1 MALPSWLTV
10 SPTSGERN
18 GTLSLVASQHTG
30 RVSRSFTITGTTGHK
45 TKKELSITQAA
56 AAELISV
63 TAVLVD
69 NEPINPDPAHGDKIN
84 INFRAKDNR
93 KIKIYFISNSASLKL
108 VDSGGNLFY
117 PDKSGASLPTIK
129 LYSCDM
135 SKIGEFPTGTEV
147 KVSGGASWT
156 NSKETL
162 TLDGDPGAVALCGY
176 YMEIS
181 NIPEVKS
188 TTEGKQWN
196 ILIANGDD
204 GDGKVTSDNNIVFKQ
219 AAGVKS
225 YSRPVVKT
233 FSYPDVPAAGLSGNN
248 SITPTITVEQTWGW
262 NGDVTNGGTIT
273 NSDEPSAF
281 TYTYQVPAG
290 EYGGWTLEETTGKIT
305 NVASL
310 GTVVSDRKRLDSI
323 EVVVTANDMMSD
335 AENVVD
341 VFQAANTR
349 TSGVP
354 EFVWDTH
361 DAVTVETN
369 TRVTVSFASQART
382 LRLFNASGLLHNV
395 TQVLNYASGASETL
409 TLDES
414 SFDAGNPNQVCTLA
428 VTHPVEGFTLNK
440 NSISTSSVVVT
451 ENYETTARNGFV
463 ITITINLNGQL
474 VVATVTFNQ
483 QAGGSTL
490 TFTPTS
496 VTFDANGGTK
506 EVTIISN
513 DSWTITF

>member
-56 AAELISV
+56 AVELISV

-69 NEPINPDPAHGDKIN
+69 SVPINPDPEHGDKIN

-93 KIKIYFISNSASLKL
+93 KIKIYFTSNSASFKL
-108 VDSGGNLFY
+108 VDNNDGNLFY

-129 LYSCDM
+129 LYSCDV

-156 NSKETL
+156 NSKKTL
-162 TLDGDPGAVALCGY
+162 TLDGDPGAIALCGY

-188 TTEGKQWN
+188 TTAGKQWD
-196 ILIANGDD
+196 ILITNDN
-204 GDGKVTSDNNIVFKQ
+204 GKVTSDSNITFKQ
-219 AAGVKS
+219 AAGTIS
-225 YSRPVVKT
+225 YSTPVVKT
-233 FSYPDVPAAGLSGNN
+233 FSYPDVPAAGLSGSQ
-248 SITPTITVEQTWGW
+248 SIVPNITVEQTWGW
-262 NGDVTNGGTIT
+262 NGSVTGGGTIT
-273 NSDEPSAF
+273 NSDDPSAF
-281 TYTYQVPAG
+281 TYIYQVPTG
-290 EYGGWTLEETTGKIT
+290 EYAGWTLDTSTGKIT

-310 GTVVSDRKRLDSI
+310 GTNASDARKLLDSI
-323 EVVVTANDMMSD
+323 QVVVTVNGMTQ
-335 AENVVD
+335 ETGNIVGVY
-341 VFQAANTR
+341 QAPNTM

-354 EFVWDTH
+354 EFVWDPH

-382 LRLFNASGLLHNV
+382 LRLFNTSGLLHNV
-395 TQVLNYASGASETL
+395 KQVLNYASGASKTL
-409 TLDES
+409 MLDES
-414 SFDAGNPNQVCTLA
+414 SFDESKPNQSCTLA
-428 VTHPVEGFTLNK
+428 VTNPVEGFTLNK
-440 NSISTSSVVVT
+440 NSISTSSVEVT

-463 ITITINLNGQL
+463 ITITINLNGQS

-483 QAGGSTL
+483 QAGSSTL
-490 TFTPTS
+490 TFTPAS

-506 EVTIISN
+506 EVAITSN

>member
-1 MALPSWLTV
+1 MALPSWLNV

-18 GTLSLVASQHTG
+18 GKLTLVASQHTG

-63 TAVLVD
+63 TGVLVD
-69 NEPINPDPAHGDKIN
+69 SVPINPDPTHGDKIN

-93 KIKIYFISNSASLKL
+93 NIKIYFISNSASLKL
-108 VDSGGNLFY
+108 VDNNGDLFY
-117 PDKSGASLPTIK
+117 PDTSGASLPTIK

-156 NSKETL
+156 NSKEIL
-162 TLDGDPGAVALCGY
+162 SLDGDPGAIALCGY

-196 ILIANGDD
+196 IVIANGD
-204 GDGKVTSDNNIVFKQ
+204 GNVTSVDNITFKQ

-290 EYGGWTLEETTGKIT
+290 EYDGWTLEETTGKIT

-310 GTVVSDRKRLDSI
+310 GTVESDRKRLDSI
-323 EVVVTANDMMSD
+323 EVVVTVNDMMSD
-335 AENVVD
+335 GEYVVD
-341 VFQAANTR
+341 VFQEPNTR

-354 EFVWDTH
+354 VFVWNTH
-361 DAVTVETN
+361 DAVTAETN

-414 SFDAGNPNQVCTLA
+414 SFDAGNPDQVCTLA
-428 VTHPVEGFTLNK
+428 VTHPVDGFALNK

-463 ITITINLNGQL
+463 VTITINLNGQT

-490 TFTPTS
+490 TFTPAS
-496 VTFDANGGTK
+496 VNFNAGSETK
-506 EVTIISN
+506 EVAITSN

>member
-1 MALPSWLTV
+1 MALPSWLNV
-10 SPTSGERN
+10 SPTSGNKN
-18 GTLSLVASQHTG
+18 GTLLLVASQHTG

-63 TAVLVD
+63 TGVLVD
-69 NEPINPDPAHGDKIN
+69 SVPINPDPAHGDKIN

-93 KIKIYFISNSASLKL
+93 NIKIYFISNSESLKL
-108 VDSGGNLFY
+108 VDGKGNLFY
-117 PDKSGASLPTIK
+117 PDSSGASLPTIK

-156 NSKETL
+156 NSKEIL

-188 TTEGKQWN
+188 TIEGKQWN
-196 ILIANGDD
+196 IVIANGN
-204 GDGKVTSDNNIVFKQ
+204 GNVTSDNNIVFKQ
-219 AAGVKS
+219 AAGTKS
-225 YSRPVVKT
+225 YSIPVVKT
-233 FSYPDVPAAGLSGNN
+233 FSYPDVPAAGLSGSN

-262 NGDVTNGGTIT
+262 NEDVTNGGTIT
-273 NSDEPSAF
+273 NSDDPSAF
-281 TYTYQVPAG
+281 TYTYQVPSG
-290 EYGGWTLEETTGKIT
+290 EYDKLILDETTGKIT

-310 GTVVSDRKRLDSI
+310 GTAASDTRKLLDTI
-323 EVVVTANDMMSD
+323 EVAVTVNGKTSD
-335 AENVVD
+335 AENVVY
-341 VFQAANTR
+341 VYQEPNTM

-354 EFVWDTH
+354 EFVWDQH

-369 TRVTVSFASQART
+369 TRVTVSFASHART
-382 LRLFNASGLLHNV
+382 LRLFNISGLLHNV
-395 TQVLNYASGASETL
+395 KQVLNYASGASETL
-409 TLDES
+409 TLGES
-414 SFDAGNPNQVCTLA
+414 SFDAGLPNQVCTLA

-440 NSISTSSVVVT
+440 DSISASSVEVT

-463 ITITINLNGQL
+463 ITITINLNGQS

-490 TFTPTS
+490 TFTPAS
-496 VTFDANGGTK
+496 VNFDAEGGTK
-506 EVTIISN
+506 EVTITSN

>member
-56 AAELISV
+56 AVELISV
-63 TAVLVD
+63 TGVLVD
-69 NEPINPDPAHGDKIN
+69 SVPINPDPAHGDKIN
-84 INFRAKDNR
+84 INFQAKDNR
-93 KIKIYFISNSASLKL
+93 KIKIYFTSNSASFRL
-108 VDSGGNLFY
+108 VDNNDGNLFY

-129 LYSCDM
+129 LYSCDI
-135 SKIGEFPTGTEV
+135 SKICEFPTGTEG

-162 TLDGDPGAVALCGY
+162 TIDGDPGAAALCGY

-188 TTEGKQWN
+188 TTEGKQWD
-196 ILIANGDD
+196 ILITNDN
-204 GDGKVTSDNNIVFKQ
+204 GKVTSDSNITFNQ
-219 AAGVKS
+219 AAGTKS
-225 YSRPVVKT
+225 YSIPVVKT
-233 FSYPDVPAAGLSGNN
+233 FSYPDVPAAGLSGSN
-248 SITPTITVEQTWGW
+248 SITPTSTVEQTWGW
-262 NGDVTNGGTIT
+262 NGNVINGGTIT
-273 NSDEPSAF
+273 NSDDPSAF
-281 TYTYQVPAG
+281 TYTYQVPSG
-290 EYGGWTLEETTGKIT
+290 EYDKLILDETTGKIT

-310 GTVVSDRKRLDSI
+310 GTAASDTKQLLDTI
-323 EVVVTANDMMSD
+323 EVAVTVNGKTSD
-335 AENVVD
+335 AENVIYVY
-341 VFQAANTR
+341 QAPNTM

-354 EFVWDTH
+354 VFDWDQH

-369 TRVTVSFASQART
+369 TKVTVSFASHAGE
-382 LRLFNASGLLHNV
+382 LRLFNASGLLHKV
-395 TQVLNYASGASETL
+395 TQVLNYASGASKTL
-409 TLDES
+409 MLDES
-414 SFDAGNPNQVCTLA
+414 SFDESKPNQSCTLA
-428 VTHPVEGFTLNK
+428 VTNPVEGFTLNK
-440 NSISTSSVVVT
+440 NSISTSSVAVT

-463 ITITINLNGQL
+463 ITITINLNGQS

-483 QAGGSTL
+483 QAGSSTL
-490 TFTPTS
+490 TFTPAS
-496 VTFDANGGTK
+496 VNFSADGGTK
-506 EVTIISN
+506 EVAITSN

>member
-30 RVSRSFTITGTTGHK
+30 RAPRSFTITGTTGHK

-56 AAELISV
+56 APELISV

-69 NEPINPDPAHGDKIN
+69 SEPINPDSEYGDRIN

-93 KIKIYFISNSASLKL
+93 NIKIYFISNSASLKL
-108 VDSGGNLFY
+108 VDNGGNLFY

-162 TLDGDPGAVALCGY
+162 TLDGDPGAIALCGY

-188 TTEGKQWN
+188 TTAGKQWN
-196 ILIANGDD
+196 IVIANDNGT
-204 GDGKVTSDNNIVFKQ
+204 VTSESNIVFKQ

-233 FSYPDVPAAGLSGNN
+233 FSYPDVPAAGLSGSN

-262 NGDVTNGGTIT
+262 NGDVTNGGTII
-273 NSDEPSAF
+273 NSDDPSVF
-281 TYTYQVPAG
+281 TYTYLVSSG
-290 EYGGWTLEETTGKIT
+290 EYDGWTLEETTGKIT

-310 GTVVSDRKRLDSI
+310 GKVVSDRKRLDSI
-323 EVVVTANDMMSD
+323 EVVVTANGMMSD

-341 VFQAANTR
+341 IFQAPNTR

-354 EFVWDTH
+354 EFVWDQH

-395 TQVLNYASGASETL
+395 KQVLNYASGASETL
-409 TLDES
+409 MLDAN
-414 SFDAGNPNQVCTLA
+414 SFDMGNPDQVCTLA
-428 VTHPVEGFTLNK
+428 VTNPVEGFALNK

-463 ITITINLNGQL
+463 ITITINLNGQP

-483 QAGGSTL
+483 QAGSSTL
-490 TFTPTS
+490 TFTPAS

-506 EVTIISN
+506 EVTITSN

>member
-18 GTLSLVASQHTG
+18 GTLSLVASKHTG
-30 RVSRSFTITGTTGHK
+30 RTPRSFTITGTTGHN

-56 AAELISV
+56 AMEMIIV

-69 NEPINPDPAHGDKIN
+69 SDPIEPDPEYGDRMN
-84 INFRAKDNR
+84 ISFRAKDNR
-93 KIKIYFISNSASLKL
+93 KIKIYFVSNSASLKL
-108 VDSGGNLFY
+108 VDDKENLFY
-117 PDKSGASLPTIK
+117 PDSSGASLPTIK
-129 LYSCDM
+129 LYSCDL

-196 ILIANGDD
+196 IEITNGN
-204 GDGKVTSDNNIVFKQ
+204 GKVTSMSNIVFKQ

-225 YSRPVVKT
+225 YSNPVVKT
-233 FSYPDVPAAGLSGNN
+233 FSYPDVPAAGLSGSN

-262 NGDVTNGGTIT
+262 NGDVTNGGTII
-273 NSDEPSAF
+273 NSDDPSAF
-281 TYTYQVPAG
+281 AYTYHASTG
-290 EYGGWTLEETTGKIT
+290 EYDGWTLEETTGKIT

-310 GTVVSDRKRLDSI
+310 GTVASDRKRLDSI
-323 EVVVTANDMMSD
+323 ELVVEANGMISD

-341 VFQAANTR
+341 VFQAPNTR

-354 EFVWDTH
+354 EFVWDQH
-361 DAVTVETN
+361 DVVTVETN

-395 TQVLNYASGASETL
+395 KQVLNYASGASETL
-409 TLDES
+409 MLDES
-414 SFDAGNPNQVCTLA
+414 SFDAGNPDQVCTLK
-428 VTHPVEGFTLNK
+428 VTHPVEGFALNK

-463 ITITINLNGQL
+463 ITITINLNGQS

-483 QAGGSTL
+483 QAGSSTL
-490 TFTPTS
+490 TFTPAS
-496 VTFDANGGTK
+496 VTFGADGGTK
-506 EVTIISN
+506 EVAITSN

>member
-1 MALPSWLTV
+1 MALPSWLKV
-10 SPTSGERN
+10 SPTSGNKN
-18 GTLSLVASQHTG
+18 GKLSLVASQHTG

-56 AAELISV
+56 APELISV
-63 TAVLVD
+63 TGVLVD
-69 NEPINPDPAHGDKIN
+69 SVPINPDPAYGDKIN

-93 KIKIYFISNSASLKL
+93 NIKIYFISNSASLKL
-108 VDSGGNLFY
+108 VDNNENLFY
-117 PDKSGASLPTIK
+117 PDSSGASLPTIK

-162 TLDGDPGAVALCGY
+162 TLDGDPGAIALCGY

-188 TTEGKQWN
+188 TTGGKQWD
-196 ILIANGDD
+196 ILIANGN
-204 GDGKVTSDNNIVFKQ
+204 GNVTSDGNIVFKQ
-219 AAGVKS
+219 AAGTIS
-225 YSRPVVKT
+225 YSTPVVKT

-273 NSDEPSAF
+273 NSDDPSAC
-281 TYTYQVPAG
+281 TYIYEVPAG
-290 EYGGWTLEETTGKIT
+290 EYDGWTLDRATGKIT

-310 GTVVSDRKRLDSI
+310 GTVASDTRKLLDSI
-323 EVVVTANDMMSD
+323 QVVVTVNGKTIDT
-335 AENVVD
+335 ENIVEVY
-341 VFQAANTR
+341 QAPNTR

-354 EFVWDTH
+354 VFEWDQH
-361 DAVTVETN
+361 DTVTVETN
-369 TRVTVSFASQART
+369 TKVTVSFASHSNT
-382 LRLFNASGLLHNV
+382 LRLFNTSSGLLHKV

-409 TLDES
+409 TLNAN
-414 SFDAGNPNQVCTLA
+414 SFDMGNPDQVCTLA
-428 VTHPVEGFTLNK
+428 VTNPVEGFVLNK

-463 ITITINLNGQL
+463 IAITINLNGQS

-483 QAGGSTL
+483 QAGSSTL
-490 TFTPTS
+490 TFTPAS
-496 VTFDANGGTK
+496 VTFNADGGTK
-506 EVTIISN
+506 EVAITSN
-513 DSWTITF
+513 DSWTITL

>member
-1 MALPSWLTV
+1 MALPSWLKV
-10 SPTSGERN
+10 SPTSGNKN

-30 RVSRSFTITGTTGHK
+30 RMPRSFTITGTTGHK

-63 TAVLVD
+63 TGVLVD
-69 NEPINPDPAHGDKIN
+69 SEPINPDPAHGDKIN

-93 KIKIYFISNSASLKL
+93 NIKIYFASNSASLKL
-108 VDSGGNLFY
+108 VDNDGNLFY
-117 PDKSGASLPTIK
+117 PDSSGASLPTIK
-129 LYSCDM
+129 LYSCDI

-162 TLDGDPGAVALCGY
+162 TIDGDPGAVALCGY

-196 ILIANGDD
+196 ILIANGN
-204 GDGKVTSDNNIVFKQ
+204 GNVTSEYNNIVFKQ
-219 AAGVKS
+219 AAGTIS
-225 YSRPVVKT
+225 YSTPVVKT
-233 FSYPDVPAAGLSGNN
+233 FSYPDVPAAGLSGSN

-273 NSDEPSAF
+273 NSDNPSAF
-281 TYTYQVPAG
+281 TYIYQVPTG
-290 EYGGWTLEETTGKIT
+290 EYDGWTLDEATGKIT

-310 GTVVSDRKRLDSI
+310 GTNASDTRKLLDSI
-323 EVVVTANDMMSD
+323 QVVVTVNGKEQDT
-335 AENVVD
+335 ENIVEVY
-341 VFQAANTR
+341 QAPNTM

-354 EFVWDTH
+354 EFVWDPH

-369 TRVTVSFASQART
+369 TKVTVSFASHART

-395 TQVLNYASGASETL
+395 KQVLNYASGASETL

-414 SFDAGNPNQVCTLA
+414 SFDAGLPNQVCTLA
-428 VTHPVEGFTLNK
+428 VTNPVDGFTLNK
-440 NSISTSSVVVT
+440 GSISTSSVEVT

-463 ITITINLNGQL
+463 ITITINLNGQS

-483 QAGGSTL
+483 QAGNSTL
-490 TFTPTS
+490 TFTPAS
-496 VTFDANGGTK
+496 VTFDANGGNK
-506 EVTIISN
+506 EVAITSN
-513 DSWTITF
+513 DSWSNTF

>member
-1 MALPSWLTV
+1 MALPSWLKV

-18 GTLSLVASQHTG
+18 GKLTLVASQHTG
-30 RVSRSFTITGTTGHK
+30 RVSRSFTITGTTGHN

-69 NEPINPDPAHGDKIN
+69 SEPINPDPAYGDKIN

-93 KIKIYFISNSASLKL
+93 NIKIYFISNSASFKL
-108 VDSGGNLFY
+108 VDDNENLFY

-129 LYSCDM
+129 LYSCDI

-162 TLDGDPGAVALCGY
+162 TLDGDPGAIALCGY

-196 ILIANGDD
+196 IVIANGN
-204 GDGKVTSDNNIVFKQ
+204 GNVASENNIITFKQ
-219 AAGVKS
+219 AAGTKS
-225 YSRPVVKT
+225 YSNPVVKT
-233 FSYPDVPAAGLSGNN
+233 FSYPDVPAAGLSGSN

-262 NGDVTNGGTIT
+262 NGSVTNGGTIT
-273 NSDEPSAF
+273 NSDDPSAF
-281 TYTYQVPAG
+281 TYIYQVPTG
-290 EYGGWTLEETTGKIT
+290 EYAGWTLEETTGKIT

-310 GTVVSDRKRLDSI
+310 GTAASDTRKPLDSI
-323 EVVVTANDMMSD
+323 QVVVTANGKIQDTED
-335 AENVVD
+335 VVE
-341 VFQAANTR
+341 VCQAPNTM
-349 TSGVP
+349 TSGLPV
-354 EFVWDTH
+354 FVWNTH

-369 TRVTVSFASQART
+369 TRVTVSFASHARE

-395 TQVLNYASGASETL
+395 TQILSYASGASEVL

-414 SFDAGNPNQVCTLA
+414 SFDEGLPNQVCTLA

-440 NSISTSSVVVT
+440 NSISTSSVEVT

-463 ITITINLNGQL
+463 ITITINLNGQS

-483 QAGGSTL
+483 QAGSSTL
-490 TFTPTS
+490 TFTPAS

-506 EVTIISN
+506 EVAITSN

>member
-1 MALPSWLTV
+1 MALPSWLKV
-10 SPTSGERN
+10 SPTSGNKN

-30 RVSRSFTITGTTGHK
+30 RTPRSFTITGTTGHN

-63 TAVLVD
+63 TGVLVD
-69 NEPINPDPAHGDKIN
+69 SVPINPDPAQGDKIN

-93 KIKIYFISNSASLKL
+93 NIKIYFISNSASFKL
-108 VDSGGNLFY
+108 VDNNGDLFY
-117 PDKSGASLPTIK
+117 PDSSGASLPTIK

-147 KVSGGASWT
+147 KVFGGASWT

-162 TLDGDPGAVALCGY
+162 ALDGDPGAIALCGY

-188 TTEGKQWN
+188 TTAGKQWN
-196 ILIANGDD
+196 ILIANGD
-204 GDGKVTSDNNIVFKQ
+204 GNVTSNSSNIVFKQ
-219 AAGVKS
+219 AAGTKS
-225 YSRPVVKT
+225 YSTPVVKT
-233 FSYPDVPAAGLSGNN
+233 FSYPDVPAAGLSGSQ
-248 SITPTITVEQTWGW
+248 SIVPNITVEQTWGW
-262 NGDVTNGGTIT
+262 NGSVTNGGTIT
-273 NSDEPSAF
+273 NSDDPSAF
-281 TYTYQVPAG
+281 TYTYQVPSG
-290 EYGGWTLEETTGKIT
+290 EYDKLILDEATGKIT

-310 GTVVSDRKRLDSI
+310 GTAASDTRKLLDTI
-323 EVVVTANDMMSD
+323 ELTVTANGKTSD
-335 AENVVD
+335 AENIVEVY
-341 VFQAANTR
+341 QAPNTR

-354 EFVWDTH
+354 EFVWDQH

-369 TRVTVSFASQART
+369 TRVTVSFASHART

-395 TQVLNYASGASETL
+395 KQVRNYASGASETL

-414 SFDAGNPNQVCTLA
+414 SFDAGLPNQVCTLA
-428 VTHPVEGFTLNK
+428 VTNPVEGFTLN
-440 NSISTSSVVVT
+440 NGSISTSSVEVT

-463 ITITINLNGQL
+463 ITITINLNGQS

-483 QAGGSTL
+483 QAGSSTL
-490 TFTPTS
+490 TFTPAS
-496 VTFDANGGTK
+496 VNFDADGGTK
-506 EVTIISN
+506 EVTITSN

>member
-1 MALPSWLTV
+1 MALPSWLKV
-10 SPTSGERN
+10 SPTSGNKN
-18 GTLSLVASQHTG
+18 GTLSLVATQHTG

-63 TAVLVD
+63 TGVLVD
-69 NEPINPDPAHGDKIN
+69 SEPINPDPAHGDRIN

-93 KIKIYFISNSASLKL
+93 NIKIYFISNSASLKL
-108 VDSGGNLFY
+108 VDNDENLFY
-117 PDKSGASLPTIK
+117 PDSSGASLPTIK

-156 NSKETL
+156 NSKESL
-162 TLDGDPGAVALCGY
+162 SLDGDPGAIALCGY

-196 ILIANGDD
+196 IMIANGN
-204 GDGKVTSDNNIVFKQ
+204 GNVTSDNNIVFKQ
-219 AAGVKS
+219 AAGTKS
-225 YSRPVVKT
+225 YSNPVVKT
-233 FSYPDVPAAGLSGNN
+233 FSYPDVPAAGLSGSN

-262 NGDVTNGGTIT
+262 NGSVTNGGTIT
-273 NSDEPSAF
+273 NSDDPSAF
-281 TYTYQVPAG
+281 TYIYQVPAG
-290 EYGGWTLEETTGKIT
+290 EYSGWTLDTTTGKIT

-310 GTVVSDRKRLDSI
+310 GTTASDTRKLLDSVQVAVI
-323 EVVVTANDMMSD
+323 VNGKEQDT
-335 AENVVD
+335 ENIAKVY
-341 VFQAANTR
+341 QAPNTM

-354 EFVWDTH
+354 EFVWDQH

-369 TRVTVSFASQART
+369 TRVTVSFASHART

-395 TQVLNYASGASETL
+395 KQVLNYASGASETL
-409 TLDES
+409 MLDES
-414 SFDAGNPNQVCTLA
+414 SFDAGLPNQVCTLA
-428 VTHPVEGFTLNK
+428 VTHPIEGFTLNK
-440 NSISTSSVVVT
+440 DSISASSVEVL

-463 ITITINLNGQL
+463 ITITINLNGQS

-483 QAGGSTL
+483 QAGSSTL
-490 TFTPTS
+490 TFTPAS
-496 VTFDANGGTK
+496 VTFGAEGGTK
-506 EVTIISN
+506 EVTITSN

>member
-1 MALPSWLTV
+1 MEHHGLIQKKI
-10 SPTSGERN
+10 
-18 GTLSLVASQHTG
+18 LS
-30 RVSRSFTITGTTGHK
+30 
-45 TKKELSITQAA
+45 
-56 AAELISV
+56 
-63 TAVLVD
+63 
-69 NEPINPDPAHGDKIN
+69 
-84 INFRAKDNR
+84 
-93 KIKIYFISNSASLKL
+93 
-108 VDSGGNLFY
+108 
-117 PDKSGASLPTIK
+117 
-129 LYSCDM
+129 
-135 SKIGEFPTGTEV
+135 
-147 KVSGGASWT
+147 
-156 NSKETL
+156 
-162 TLDGDPGAVALCGY
+162 LDGDPGAIALCGY

-196 ILIANGDD
+196 IVIANGN
-204 GDGKVTSDNNIVFKQ
+204 GNVTSVDNITFKQ

-290 EYGGWTLEETTGKIT
+290 EYDGWTLEETTGKIT

-310 GTVVSDRKRLDSI
+310 GTVESDRKRLDSI
-323 EVVVTANDMMSD
+323 EVVVTVNDMMSD
-335 AENVVD
+335 GEYVVD
-341 VFQAANTR
+341 VFQEPNTR

-354 EFVWDTH
+354 VFVWNTH
-361 DAVTVETN
+361 DAVTAETN

-414 SFDAGNPNQVCTLA
+414 SFDAGNPDQVCTLA

-440 NSISTSSVVVT
+440 DSISTSSVVVT

-463 ITITINLNGQL
+463 ITITINLNGQT

-490 TFTPTS
+490 TFTPAS
-496 VTFDANGGTK
+496 VNFDAAGGTK
-506 EVTIISN
+506 EVAITSN